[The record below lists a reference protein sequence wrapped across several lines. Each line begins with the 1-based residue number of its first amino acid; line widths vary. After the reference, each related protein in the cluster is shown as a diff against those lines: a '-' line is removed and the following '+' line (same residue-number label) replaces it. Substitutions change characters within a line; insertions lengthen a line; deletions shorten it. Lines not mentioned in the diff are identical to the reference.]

1 MDLGSQDE
9 NPMGL
14 SQIAISNLRKKIR
27 DYNRSDMKK
36 GRLKYCANFDQFID
50 QELQLHQVLLL
61 IRDAGMN
68 CYLCKKE
75 VVLEYEKRYQGNQ
88 FTLDRV
94 DNAKSHSIDNCRVCC
109 FTCNILRMNEYTP
122 QEFVSK
128 FRLSES
134 LESDASSQEAQ
145 SLSPSPKYQCRS
157 SSGSRTPSPIPKHK
171 CSSSSDSD
179 ALPQT
184 KPILIRS

>member
-1 MDLGSQDE
+1 MDLGSQEE
-9 NPMGL
+9 NPNGL

-36 GRLKYCANFDQFID
+36 GRVKYCANFDQFID
-50 QELQLHQVLLL
+50 QELQLHQVMLL
-61 IRDAGMN
+61 IKEDGMI

-75 VVLEYEKRYQGNQ
+75 VVLEYDKRYQGNQ

-94 DNAKSHSIDNCRVCC
+94 DNRKSHEIANCRVCC
-109 FTCNILRMNEYTP
+109 FTCNILRMNEYSP

-128 FRLSES
+128 FRLSGS
-134 LESDASSQEAQ
+134 IESDMPGCEPRPRHKQ
-145 SLSPSPKYQCRS
+145 QCRS
-157 SSGSRTPSPIPKHK
+157 SSGSRTPSPTAEHQGG
-171 CSSSSDSD
+171 SQSSDSD

>member
-1 MDLGSQDE
+1 MDLGSQEE
-9 NPMGL
+9 NPNGL

-36 GRLKYCANFDQFID
+36 GRVKYCANFDQFMD
-50 QELQLHQVLLL
+50 QELQLHQVMLL
-61 IRDAGMN
+61 IKEDGMI

-94 DNAKSHSIDNCRVCC
+94 DNRKSHEIANCRVCC

-134 LESDASSQEAQ
+134 LESDSSQD
-145 SLSPSPKYQCRS
+145 LPPKYQCRS
-157 SSGSRTPSPIPKHK
+157 SSGSRTPSPVA
-171 CSSSSDSD
+171 SRSQSSDSD
-179 ALPQT
+179 SLPLT